1 MRSNQTKEMQVLIIK
16 KKNQEVNTIIT
27 HLKALGVLHECS
39 PSFSAAAGL
48 IAYKKLNGEVHK
60 LLIIDL

>member
-1 MRSNQTKEMQVLIIK
+1 MRSNQSKEMQVLIIK
-16 KKNQEVNTIIT
+16 KKTQEVNPIIT

>member
-1 MRSNQTKEMQVLIIK
+1 MRSNQSKEMQVLIIK
-16 KKNQEVNTIIT
+16 KKTQEVNPIIN
-27 HLKALGVLHECS
+27 HLKTLGAIYECS